1 MLPLPPPSTS
11 STLLSLLRRST
22 LSSPLLSSPLRLLS
36 ARFLHAPRFFSY
48 FPRVSLL
55 SLLSRGVGRPRPLP
69 AFFPLRLDPPLLRP
83 ATSYS
88 AFFRFSPISAILVF
102 SADRSARSFA
112 SRKFRSET
120 NDDFKIEANRA
131 TSSFRIGQENAFLSS
146 PVSVR
151 RGRCVHHPSRKSDS
165 SANRSRFRNHEFR
178 DDIRSPDGLQ
188 RRTSNIVR
196 VSFVQDGFAFEKLPA
211 RVSNFKLFALRSSS
225 PFVRVRLSL
234 SLSLS
239 FYPSLLFLLF
249 LFLAVRHVV
258 LATPFPRSGCC
269 PNTIRFRN
277 ARAILRCPLH
287 PRHCSRSR
295 CVTHHESGSWFFV
308 SILLFVVRH
317 AIVPRSSVANSTLL
331 LSPGKNQSI
340 PKVTIFARKQ
350 CQFDRTCMSLEPI
363 YSRLYRANLLQPCS
377 ITSRIRLA
385 HDVPSQMLLVKRKR
399 ERERNKVCKQSAKL
413 LQAPRK
419 ALKVFK
425 VSEFDDIEYEITA
438 CNCIVV

>member
-1 MLPLPPPSTS
+1 MNAAPWVVDLPSVASSSTPSTS

-239 FYPSLLFLLF
+239 LSTPPFSSFSSSSSPSGTSYLLHRFLVQGVAQTQYVF
-249 LFLAVRHVV
+249 AMRARYYDVRCIHV
-258 LATPFPRSGCC
+258 
-269 PNTIRFRN
+269 I
-277 ARAILRCPLH
+277 
-287 PRHCSRSR
+287 
-295 CVTHHESGSWFFV
+295 
-308 SILLFVVRH
+308 VRVRD
-317 AIVPRSSVANSTLL
+317 A
-331 LSPGKNQSI
+331 
-340 PKVTIFARKQ
+340 
-350 CQFDRTCMSLEPI
+350 
-363 YSRLYRANLLQPCS
+363 
-377 ITSRIRLA
+377 
-385 HDVPSQMLLVKRKR
+385 
-399 ERERNKVCKQSAKL
+399 
-413 LQAPRK
+413 
-419 ALKVFK
+419 
-425 VSEFDDIEYEITA
+425 
-438 CNCIVV
+438 

>member
-1 MLPLPPPSTS
+1 MNAAPWVVDLPSVASSSTPSTS

-234 SLSLS
+234 SLSL
-239 FYPSLLFLLF
+239 FLPLPSLPSLPLPRRPARRTCYTVSSFRVLPKHNTFSQCARDITMSVASTSLFAF
-249 LFLAVRHVV
+249 AM
-258 LATPFPRSGCC
+258 
-269 PNTIRFRN
+269 RN
-277 ARAILRCPLH
+277 APREWFVVFRFHPSLRRLTRDRPSILRCKLYPTVVARQKPVDSKGDDICEKTMPVRSNVYV
-287 PRHCSRSR
+287 PRTYILQTLSRKL
-295 CVTHHESGSWFFV
+295 VATMLDHESYTFSARPSF
-308 SILLFVVRH
+308 
-317 AIVPRSSVANSTLL
+317 ANVAC
-331 LSPGKNQSI
+331 K
-340 PKVTIFARKQ
+340 KK
-350 CQFDRTCMSLEPI
+350 
-363 YSRLYRANLLQPCS
+363 
-377 ITSRIRLA
+377 
-385 HDVPSQMLLVKRKR
+385 KR
-399 ERERNKVCKQSAKL
+399 ERETKFANNLQSCYRRREKL
-413 LQAPRK
+413 
-419 ALKVFK
+419 
-425 VSEFDDIEYEITA
+425 
-438 CNCIVV
+438 

>member
-1 MLPLPPPSTS
+1 MNAAPWVVDLPSVASS
-11 STLLSLLRRST
+11 STTFHLLHSPFSST
-22 LSSPLLSSPLRLLS
+22 PLYAFLSSPLLSSPLRLLS

-131 TSSFRIGQENAFLSS
+131 PSSFRIGQENAFLSS

-234 SLSLS
+234 SLSL
-239 FYPSLLFLLF
+239 FLPLPSLPSLPLPRRPARRTCYTVSSFRVLPKHNTFSQCARDITMSVASTSLFAF
-249 LFLAVRHVV
+249 AM
-258 LATPFPRSGCC
+258 
-269 PNTIRFRN
+269 RN
-277 ARAILRCPLH
+277 APREWFVVFRFHPSLRRLTRDRPSILRCKLYPTVVARQKPVDSKGDDICEKTMPVRSNVYV
-287 PRHCSRSR
+287 PRTYILQTLSRKL
-295 CVTHHESGSWFFV
+295 VATMLDHESYTFSA
-308 SILLFVVRH
+308 R
-317 AIVPRSSVANSTLL
+317 RSFANVAC
-331 LSPGKNQSI
+331 K
-340 PKVTIFARKQ
+340 KK
-350 CQFDRTCMSLEPI
+350 
-363 YSRLYRANLLQPCS
+363 
-377 ITSRIRLA
+377 
-385 HDVPSQMLLVKRKR
+385 KR
-399 ERERNKVCKQSAKL
+399 ERETKFANNLQSCCRRREKL
-413 LQAPRK
+413 
-419 ALKVFK
+419 
-425 VSEFDDIEYEITA
+425 
-438 CNCIVV
+438 